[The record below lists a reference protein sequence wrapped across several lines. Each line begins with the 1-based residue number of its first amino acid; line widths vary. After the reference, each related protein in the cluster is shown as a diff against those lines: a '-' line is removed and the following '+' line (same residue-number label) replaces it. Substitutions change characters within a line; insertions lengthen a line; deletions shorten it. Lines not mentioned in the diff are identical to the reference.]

1 MVTQANLPL
10 QFVDADSLG
19 TASEVSDEFWVL
31 LSDELVTVLG
41 QVKMIRHAVAS
52 VLSRVDTDN

>member
-1 MVTQANLPL
+1 MPL
-10 QFVDADSLG
+10 QLVDADSLG

>member
-10 QFVDADSLG
+10 QLVDADSLR